1 MKNMKKYIYYPIIT
15 LWVFFAFT
23 SCNEEWTDE
32 QYQHYVSFKAP
43 MNYAKG
49 VTDIYIKYRPNGLI
63 TYRLPV
69 IMSGSTIKDQKT
81 EVAIAIDSDT
91 LKSINWEYFHNR
103 TDLYYKE
110 LLPEYYTLESMTV
123 EIPANQYTGLL
134 DINFMLNN
142 IDLVD
147 KWVLPLT
154 IVESPTNSYIP
165 HPRKNY
171 KKALLHIIPFN
182 DYSGTYQATALN
194 VYAEGNGNKLNLS
207 TREAYVTGENSVFF
221 YMGAIEE
228 TRVDRKLFKME
239 VTFHPDDSFVP
250 EEGSDKIAQGT
261 VTLRAMSDDSRL
273 NFQMIGT
280 PTYTITENMDKERP
294 VMLRRLVTIAGLS
307 YSFEDPNEV
316 PGHTIT
322 YKVNGS
328 MSLQRNINTTIPDEE
343 FAIEW

>member
-1 MKNMKKYIYYPIIT
+1 MFIGLLAVCT
-15 LWVFFAFT
+15 LISAA
-23 SCNEEWTDE
+23 SCTEKWEEE
-32 QYQHYVSFKAP
+32 QYEQYVSFKAP
-43 MNYAKG
+43 VDSSTVTRVRVKYKEDG
-49 VTDIYIKYRPNGLI
+49 VV
-63 TYRLPV
+63 YRLPLLV
-69 IMSGSTIKDQKT
+69 SGTTVNNRDL
-81 EVAIAIDSDT
+81 EVHTAVDSDT
-91 LKSINWEYFHNR
+91 LHIYNIEHFGEER
-103 TDLYYKE
+103 QDLWYKE
-110 LLPEYYTLESMTV
+110 LDPVRFTFDSITH
-123 EIPANQYTGLL
+123 IPAGEVSSLI
-134 DINFMLNN
+134 DIRF
-142 IDLVD
+142 DFSGVD
-147 KWVLPLT
+147 FSDNWVLPL
-154 IVESPTNSYIP
+154 IIQDDPSFNYQSN
-165 HPRKNY
+165 PRLGYNN
-171 KKALLHIIPFN
+171 ALLWMTPFN